1 MSYPFGNQFSAGMP
15 NAKYKTTLCR
25 HYQATR
31 QCAIGAKCQFAH
43 GQEEMRSI
51 NDPIPTA
58 LITVLTVA
66 PPYQEI
72 MKPMMPQQPGFKIPC
87 KYHAQNYCKNGQN
100 CQYSHDVDIQQPMIP
115 NMINPYQPQ
124 YPQIDMRQEIKQEDP
139 MTTVFIIILQT
150 MEQIFSKDDIIQKLK
165 IAQDQVKCGNLTVG
179 SECIKNIMTDPER
192 TDDEIEQYTTI
203 YNNACYYYHQLQQG

>member
-51 NDPIPTA
+51 NDPIPSA
-58 LITVLTVA
+58 LITVLAV
-66 PPYQEI
+66 PSQYQEI
-72 MKPMMPQQPGFKIPC
+72 MKPMMPQQPAFKIPC

-124 YPQIDMRQEIKQEDP
+124 YPQVDMRQEIKQEDP
-139 MTTVFIIILQT
+139 MTT
-150 MEQIFSKDDIIQKLK
+150 DIIQKLK
-165 IAQDQVKCGNLTVG
+165 IAQDQVKCGNLAVG
-179 SECIKNIMTDPER
+179 SECIKAIMTDPER
-192 TDDEIEQYTTI
+192 TDDEVEQYTTI
-203 YNNACYYYHQLQQG
+203 YNNACYYYNQLQQG